1 MVYLPHPDVD
11 FTLVPQVPI
20 NWDNNNLDDAI
31 APEEVLLVPGKL
43 TEVTARIK
51 NNSNQELQI
60 SLGLQG
66 NFPNAW
72 FTPVRS
78 LRENEDTEE
87 VRIEWDS
94 GQENL
99 PVHQSVQF
107 GTNNFRLLPRQTIAI
122 NFGFTLPDS
131 FFEDFHELQID
142 PSALTSAHP
151 HSTLSYGSE
160 IFLHQ
165 LTDPQRRSN
174 TQLIAYKTLQLYPRP
189 ERIYQKFL
197 PEFYQESD
205 FLGRF
210 LNITEQSFEPVY
222 EATETF
228 WSYLDPL
235 LTPKALVPFLAHW
248 VAWPMNPRLT
258 LSQQRRLIRHAV
270 EIYQWRGTARG
281 LKLCLRLCTNLTDE
295 QIEVIEPNQRE
306 FAVGDITLGAQ
317 PRLGGGKA
325 YHFAV
330 MLKPD
335 SQDQLNQL
343 DEATIREL
351 IEQEK
356 PAFCT
361 YDLEIVHPAA
371 NAQLPSLHISSPPD
385 PDSQSMTAD
394 GAASRTGTIGDD

>member
-1 MVYLPHPDVD
+1 MVYLPQPDVD
-11 FTLVPQVPI
+11 LTLVPQVPI
-20 NWDNNNLDDAI
+20 NWNSDLNGTGAP
-31 APEEVLLVPGKL
+31 APEEVLLEPGKL

-51 NNSNQELQI
+51 NNSAQELWV
-60 SLGLQG
+60 SLGVQG
-66 NFPNAW
+66 NFPDAW
-72 FTPVRS
+72 FTPVHS
-78 LRENEDTEE
+78 GQGTEDEILWE
-87 VRIEWDS
+87 P

-99 PVHQSVQF
+99 PVRQSVKF
-107 GTNNFRLLPRQTIAI
+107 GTNDFRLLPRQTIAI
-122 NFGFTLPDS
+122 NLGFTLPES
-131 FFEDFHELQID
+131 FFEDLNRMTADQ
-142 PSALTSAHP
+142 SALMGATP
-151 HSTLSYGSE
+151 NIPLGYGSE

-165 LTDPQRRSN
+165 IIEPEQNSTV
-174 TQLIAYKTLQLYPRP
+174 QLIAYKTLQLYPRP
-189 ERIYQKFL
+189 ERIYQQFL

-210 LNITEQSFEPVY
+210 LNITEQAFEPVY
-222 EATETF
+222 EAAETF

-270 EIYQWRGTARG
+270 EIYQWRGTAHG

-306 FAVGDITLGAQ
+306 FAVGDITLGDQ

-325 YHFAV
+325 YHFV
-330 MLKPD
+330 VVLKPD
-335 SQDQLNQL
+335 TQDQLDQL
-343 DEATIREL
+343 DEAAIRVL

-361 YDLEIVHPAA
+361 YALELMHPATASPA
-371 NAQLPSLHISSPPD
+371 NSSPP
-385 PDSQSMTAD
+385 PPSIPLSPPPTPYPVTAD
-394 GAASRTGTIGDD
+394 GSA